1 MNAELK
7 RCVDSKL
14 LIDQFI
20 NKFKMIVDAYENQY
34 GDTISHTADFSFS
47 NKYKN
52 LTIGREWFMWDAAKC
67 KLHRKLVF
75 QKDFLFASEY
85 VNFERNTNQDVSVL
99 DNLCSKD
106 LPDQIPENVPDKIIT
121 DTKALISNK
130 HVGQSFNG
138 LDYDVSVIHRIAP

>member
-52 LTIGREWFMWDAAKC
+52 WSRMVNVGCSKVQTLSETLSE
-67 KLHRKLVF
+67 
-75 QKDFLFASEY
+75 KDILSASEY
-85 VNFERNTNQDVSVL
+85 VNFERNANQDVSVL
-99 DNLCSKD
+99 DNLYSKD

-121 DTKALISNK
+121 DTKALIFNK
-130 HVGQSFNG
+130 YIRQSFNG
-138 LDYDVSVIHRIAP
+138 LDYDVSFSHRIGP